1 MSFVISKK
9 QYIQIILCYPSTSN
23 SSNSE
28 SMAHIYPHAKNSLMY
43 GECQD
48 SFSSWT
54 AYNQETVSFL

>member
-1 MSFVISKK
+1 MLSLYFQFFHFK
-9 QYIQIILCYPSTSN
+9 
-23 SSNSE
+23 

-54 AYNQETVSFL
+54 AYNQEIVSFLQQVQS